1 MVQKTSND
9 SILRYSHCGICT
21 LLHYKFPHPY
31 FFDSATHLL
40 LPLIFYALMCPCL
53 KLGPTFAAKEG
64 FDDEMPPHVIAD
76 FTKFRL
82 SRDPPP
88 EDKLDS
94 LRRESQVHLQINSQ
108 SSEER

>member
-1 MVQKTSND
+1 
-9 SILRYSHCGICT
+9 
-21 LLHYKFPHPY
+21 
-31 FFDSATHLL
+31 
-40 LPLIFYALMCPCL
+40 MCPCL

-94 LRRESQVHLQINSQ
+94 LRREFVTILDSIDLKSTYKSIHNPRKSVND
-108 SSEER
+108 SSAFNF